1 MNTMENSYSLHAL
14 LQAKRIWHASAPSQD
29 SSPLAPCPT
38 TQSHAN
44 PQQALSLTVSE
55 IDVALP
61 DRGLKTGALHE
72 FFSSDPFLPTR
83 PLTIPTLIA
92 LQAHRE
98 ALLALEQNRWHATSK
113 AHRPKEPALP
123 LRSTVWIGRE
133 CWPSPH
139 FLIDREVWDQ
149 GDMYRSTSM
158 LTHSL
163 FVDPPSD
170 KLTLWAI
177 ETALQSSSVSLVV
190 AACPTISRT
199 TSQRLAHTAKQGD
212 TTALLLRQ
220 PKDITKASY
229 AHSRWEVTPYR
240 TSNETPHWTLCLQRM
255 KGSGLRDYRWHVALA
270 PYDFFNVTAPSLTL
284 CAEES
289 TTVRHGVSFIDNS
302 ALVRHG

>member
-1 MNTMENSYSLHAL
+1 MNTKENSNSLYSLL
-14 LQAKRIWHASAPSQD
+14 RAKRIWHASTPSLYPL
-29 SSPLAPCPT
+29 SSESCLTAQP
-38 TQSHAN
+38 HVN
-44 PQQALSLTVSE
+44 PQQALSLTISE
-55 IDVALP
+55 IDAALP
-61 DRGLKTGALHE
+61 DGGLKTGALHE
-72 FFSSDPFLPTR
+72 FFSADPFLPIR

-98 ALLALEQNRWHATSK
+98 ALLALERNKWHAQRS
-113 AHRPKEPALP
+113 AHYSNDYTLP
-123 LRSTVWIGRE
+123 LHSTVWIGRG

-149 GDMYRSTSM
+149 GDMHRSISI
-158 LTHSL
+158 LNHSL
-163 FVDPPSD
+163 FIDPPSD
-170 KLTLWAI
+170 TLTLWAL

-229 AHSRWEVTPYR
+229 AHSRWEIAPYR
-240 TSNETPHWTLCLQRM
+240 TSNATPHWTLRLQRM
-255 KGSGLRDYRWHVALA
+255 KGSGLRDNTWHVALT
-270 PYDFFNVTAPSLTL
+270 PYDFFNATAPSLTL

-289 TTVRHGVSFIDNS
+289 TAALQGVSLPHNRS
-302 ALVRHG
+302 LVRHG

>member
-1 MNTMENSYSLHAL
+1 MNTQENKTSLHTL
-14 LQAKRIWHASAPSQD
+14 LQAKRIWHASAPLQD
-29 SSPLAPCPT
+29 PLPSASCPT
-38 TQSHAN
+38 TRSHVQS
-44 PQQALSLTVSE
+44 QQVLSLTVSE
-55 IDVALP
+55 IDTALP
-61 DRGLKTGALHE
+61 DGGLKTGALHE

-83 PLTIPTLIA
+83 PITIPTLIA
-92 LQAHRE
+92 LHAHRK
-98 ALLALEQNRWHATSK
+98 ALLALDQNRWQATNKGPSSKEHAPS
-113 AHRPKEPALP
+113 
-123 LRSTVWIGRE
+123 LRSTVWIGRG

-163 FVDPPSD
+163 FIDPPSD

-199 TSQRLAHTAKQGD
+199 TSQRLAHTAKQST

-220 PKDITKASY
+220 QKDITKASY
-229 AHSRWEVTPYR
+229 AHSRWEVAPYQ
-240 TSNETPHWTLCLQRM
+240 TSNETPHWMLRLQRM
-255 KGSGLRDYRWHVALA
+255 KGSGLRDYSWHVALS
-270 PYDFFNVTAPSLTL
+270 PYDFFNATAPSLTL
-284 CAEES
+284 CAEEPA
-289 TTVRHGVSFIDNS
+289 TVLHGMSLINNS

>member
-1 MNTMENSYSLHAL
+1 MNTYNNNSLHTL
-14 LQAKRIWHASAPSQD
+14 LQAKRIWHASVPSQH
-29 SSPLAPCPT
+29 PLPT
-38 TQSHAN
+38 ESRLTTRSHMH
-44 PQQALSLTVSE
+44 PQKALSLTVSE

-98 ALLALEQNRWHATSK
+98 ALLTLAQNRWHTPNKGPSS
-113 AHRPKEPALP
+113 RERTPS
-123 LRSTVWIGRE
+123 LRSTVWIGRG

-139 FLIDREVWDQ
+139 FLIDREVWDK
-149 GDMYRSTSM
+149 GDMYGSTSM
-158 LTHSL
+158 LTNSL

-199 TSQRLAHTAKQGD
+199 TSQRLAHTAKQGN

-220 PKDITKASY
+220 AKDITKASY
-229 AHSRWEVTPYR
+229 AHSRWAVAPYR
-240 TSNETPHWTLCLQRM
+240 TSNETPHWTLRLQRM
-255 KGSGLRDYRWHVALA
+255 KGSGLRDYCWHVALT
-270 PYDFFNVTAPSLTL
+270 PYDFFNSVAPCLTL
-284 CAEES
+284 CTEEPATAEHS
-289 TTVRHGVSFIDNS
+289 LSFIQNS